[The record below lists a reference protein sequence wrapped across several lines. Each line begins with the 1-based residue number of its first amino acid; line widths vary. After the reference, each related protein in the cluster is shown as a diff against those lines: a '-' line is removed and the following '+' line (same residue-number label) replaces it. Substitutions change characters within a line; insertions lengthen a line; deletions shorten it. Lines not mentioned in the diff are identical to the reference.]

1 MSVETIFRIHLVLGY
16 VAWLMCFGVYI
27 WPKLKSMEHIEAQRA
42 IATLHSFRFFGL
54 VFIVPGVVSPDL
66 PHSFATVAAYGDF
79 ATGVLALLA
88 LALIRTRPLFWAL
101 VVAYNLVGVGDLLI
115 DYYDATM
122 AGLPAVA
129 GEFGAM
135 YWVPIIYVP
144 ILMITHIASLYLLL
158 RAQRAAQAPAAGA
171 AAAI

>member
-27 WPKLKSMEHIEAQRA
+27 WPKLKSMDHVEAQRA

-66 PHSFATVAAYGDF
+66 PQSFATVAAYGDF

-88 LALIRTRPLFWAL
+88 LALIRTRSLFWAL
-101 VVAYNLVGVGDLLI
+101 VVAYNLVGIGDLLI

-158 RAQRAAQAPAAGA
+158 RAQRAAQTSAAGA
-171 AAAI
+171 VAI

>member
-16 VAWLMCFGVYI
+16 VAWLMCFSVYI
-27 WPKLKSMEHIEAQRA
+27 WPKLKSMDHIEAQRA

-66 PHSFATVAAYGDF
+66 PQSFAIIAAYGDF

-101 VVAYNLVGVGDLLI
+101 VVAYNLVGIGDLLI

-144 ILMITHIASLYLLL
+144 ILMVTHLASLYLLL
-158 RAQRAAQAPAAGA
+158 RAQRAAQASAARTA
-171 AAAI
+171 AV

>member
-27 WPKLKSMEHIEAQRA
+27 WPKLKSMDHIEAQRA

-66 PHSFATVAAYGDF
+66 PQSFATVAAYGDF

-88 LALIRTRPLFWAL
+88 LALVRTRPLFWGL
-101 VVAYNLVGVGDLLI
+101 VVAYNLVGIGDLLV
-115 DYYDATM
+115 DYYLAIM

-135 YWVPIIYVP
+135 YVIPIIYVP
-144 ILMITHIASLYLLL
+144 ILMITHVASFYLLL
-158 RAQRAAQAPAAGA
+158 RAQREAQTPAARA
-171 AAAI
+171 AAV